1 MRVQTVLIWVVVAGL
16 LAGVVALTRSGGPAA
31 GAAEG
36 GSTWTIPLDPTRVV
50 RLERQ
55 SDGRTVDAAER
66 TGADAWTLRW
76 TDTGGGAGPRTWP
89 ADPGRVR
96 AALRLLS
103 TAEIIPAADESD
115 MAPETTVVVTEGDGR
130 SVEIWFGGR
139 AAGGQTP
146 VVVLVKGPDGV
157 AERRVDGRIGSAVP
171 DAFMRTDWTTWR
183 DPTLFD
189 ASAATVSAMSIQTNQ
204 HRVRVERGPRGWS
217 ITEPFSFGA
226 DPSEVERAIGVL
238 RAMTAA
244 SFEDR
249 PPGDDVTGV
258 DRPVAS
264 VRVETPEG
272 MRLLEVGRATDSTGK
287 ILFGRITVGD
297 TVSTIRLDAEAL
309 SRVTAVPDVYVRR
322 SVLSVSPRDIGR
334 VRFVGPSG
342 RLHLDAARAGDGWAM
357 GDETT
362 SPGQR
367 DAIDR
372 LIRVLTAEP
381 AAAVAYRPV
390 DAGDKGELGTIEVQ
404 TREGVP
410 IGVVRLR
417 TEQGPQGMYLLMA
430 MNRGDD
436 GELVWTGVSE
446 TAKGV
451 VAWAAAMAT
460 GG

>member
-16 LAGVVALTRSGGPAA
+16 LAGVVALARSNGSASGSGATR
-31 GAAEG
+31 
-36 GSTWTIPLDPTRVV
+36 STWTIPLDPTRVA
-50 RLERQ
+50 RLERRTN
-55 SDGRTVDAAER
+55 GRPADTAER
-66 TGADAWTLRW
+66 SGADTWTLRW
-76 TDTGGGAGPRTWP
+76 TDADARTRSWP
-89 ADPGRVR
+89 ADPGRIR

-103 TAEIIPAADESD
+103 TAEIIPSSDESD
-115 MAPETTVVVTEGDGR
+115 LTPETTVTVTETDGR
-130 SVEIWFGGR
+130 AVEIWFGDR

-146 VVVLVKGPDGV
+146 VVVLVKGSDGL

-189 ASAATVSAMSIQTNQ
+189 ASAATVNSMSIQTNQ
-204 HRVRVERGPRGWS
+204 HRVRVERGPRGWR
-217 ITEPFSFGA
+217 ITEPFEIGA
-226 DPSEVERAIGVL
+226 DPAEVERAIGVL

-249 PPGDDVTGV
+249 PPGDDVTGL
-258 DRPVAS
+258 DRPIAT

-272 MRLLEVGRATDSTGK
+272 SQTLAVGRAADATGK
-287 ILFGRITVGD
+287 ILFGRLTNAD
-297 TVSTIRLDAEAL
+297 QTATIRLDAESL

-322 SVLSVSPRDIGR
+322 SALSVPPGDIGR

-342 RLHLDAARAGDGWAM
+342 RVHLDIARADTGWAARGEPA
-357 GDETT
+357 

-372 LIRVLTAEP
+372 LITVLTTEP
-381 AAAVAYRPV
+381 AAAVAYRPK
-390 DAGDKGELGTIEVQ
+390 ASEPRGELGAVELQ
-404 TREGVP
+404 TREGAS
-410 IGVVRLR
+410 IGMVRLR

-430 MNRGDD
+430 MDRGDD
-436 GELVWTGVSE
+436 AELVWTGVSE